1 MAAAGSFFAAV
12 SCVIRGYHVYK
23 VWSPN
28 SGEFFM
34 CFAEEENIHDRNTKD
49 NHAMTK
55 LEGSPNFRVGNEF
68 EVLER
73 FKARS
78 Q

>member
-1 MAAAGSFFAAV
+1 MARQLVEDSTNG
-12 SCVIRGYHVYK
+12 
-23 VWSPN
+23 
-28 SGEFFM
+28 
-34 CFAEEENIHDRNTKD
+34 

-55 LEGSPNFRVGNEF
+55 LEGFPNFRVGEEF

-78 Q
+78 R

>member
-1 MAAAGSFFAAV
+1 
-12 SCVIRGYHVYK
+12 
-23 VWSPN
+23 
-28 SGEFFM
+28 M
-34 CFAEEENIHDRNTKD
+34 CFAEEENIHDRNTKG

-55 LEGSPNFRVGNEF
+55 LEGFPNFRVGEEF